1 MPKDAVCKMEV
12 SHSHTPWAY
21 DDKNAKYK
29 STYKGEAYY
38 FCSAECKSQFDKN
51 PMKYIRSR

>member
-1 MPKDAVCKMEV
+1 MEV

-21 DDKNAKYK
+21 DDKSAKYQ

-38 FCSAECKSQFDKN
+38 FCSADCKSQFDKN
-51 PMKYIRSR
+51 PLKYIRSR